1 MPNQFNNVS
10 VIAKAN
16 VYFGGQVVSRTV
28 VLEDGTKKTLG
39 YMQAGEYEFGTEAAE
54 LMEVL
59 GGTMIIRLDGETEWT
74 TYAEGSSYNVPA
86 NSRFYLNIPE
96 GGADYCCSYLS

>member
-1 MPNQFNNVS
+1 MSEQFDNVS
-10 VIAKAN
+10 VISKAN

-28 VLEDGTKKTLG
+28 LLADGTKKTLG
-39 YMQAGEYEFGTEAAE
+39 FMQAGEYAFNTEAAE

-59 GGTMIIRLDGETEWT
+59 GGSMMIRLEGEGEWA
-74 TYAEGSSYNVPA
+74 TYEEGSDYKVPG
-86 NSRFYLNIPE
+86 NSKFYLKIPE